1 MFQNDNKGIIQ
12 NVSQE
17 EENQDDY
24 DVNEDTDGDDDY
36 DNYDG
41 DDDDEID
48 YDYTIASPSK
58 ARKHKEKEISISLP
72 QMIRFID
79 EHADVVQTSRAML
92 CQAVRFHS
100 NSKARTAFANKE
112 LLDTI
117 GKSYKIEH

>member
-36 DNYDG
+36 DNY
-41 DDDDEID
+41 DDEID

-112 LLDTI
+112 LLDTT
-117 GKSYKIEH
+117 GKPYKIEH